1 VLTTLIGAFVLG
13 NASILTNVCLLPL
26 YPGMVAY
33 LLGLSSNRSTAAVI
47 GPQGAVAPSSRRR
60 AALLGLCVLAGVL
73 VLMTAV
79 AALLSAAK
87 ASLAG
92 LLPVLLPLVYLCVI
106 GFGVMLLLG
115 RNPLARLRFIT
126 ARLPRRPYFGA
137 FTYGLLLGPMTL
149 PCTGPVVLSAF
160 VLGLSSPGFLLEGLA
175 YFAVFG
181 LGFGWPLVLIPV
193 LAAGANRR
201 FGSWF
206 VRHHRSLTR
215 LSGWLLVAMGVFG
228 LLYEVAPNL
237 L

>member
-1 VLTTLIGAFVLG
+1 MLATLAGAFVLG

-26 YPGMVAY
+26 YPGMIAY
-33 LLGLSSNRSTAAVI
+33 LLGLASPRSQAPVGTAAMTA
-47 GPQGAVAPSSRRR
+47 QPSRWR
-60 AALLGLCVLAGVL
+60 AGLLGLCVLAGVL

-79 AALLSAAK
+79 AALLTVAR

-92 LLPVLLPLVYLCVI
+92 LLPLLLPFVYLSVI
-106 GFGVMLLLG
+106 GLGVVLLLG
-115 RNPLARLRFIT
+115 RNPLARLPIGG
-126 ARLPRRPYFGA
+126 ARLPRRPYLAA

-160 VLGLSSPGFLLEGLA
+160 VLGLSSPGFLLDGLA

-193 LAAGANRR
+193 VAAGADRR
-201 FGSWF
+201 FAGWF
-206 VRHHRSLTR
+206 VRHHGALTR
-215 LSGWLLVAMGVFG
+215 LSGWLLVAIGMFG